1 MVNMVD
7 IGMRIDLWR
16 FKLNFRS
23 NLLEVESRI
32 NQIRATLDALRW
44 SPAIAGF
51 MKMCLIVGNFM
62 NEGTPRGDAKGI
74 KLESVDRFASMKS
87 VDNQM
92 TMLMFIMDFIHRE
105 YADDGRFDQFPEAL
119 IKTVCAMMLDAAAC
133 AH

>member
-1 MVNMVD
+1 
-7 IGMRIDLWR
+7 
-16 FKLNFRS
+16 
-23 NLLEVESRI
+23 
-32 NQIRATLDALRW
+32 
-44 SPAIAGF
+44 

-105 YADDGRFDQFPEAL
+105 YADDGRFDHFPESL
-119 IKTVCAMMLDAAAC
+119 IKTVCDTECGGIAPC
-133 AH
+133 S